1 MLLRK
6 GVYLYE
12 YIDSWER
19 FDGTSLPDK
28 KAFYIDRNIKAI
40 KNVDYIHAKIVF
52 KYFNKKKITWL
63 SWFSISNWH
72 FITSD
77 LFKNFRNKCI
87 EIYELDHAHFSL
99 VPGLTWKA
107 ALKMTGVKLEL
118 LTNNNKL
125 TIAEKGIRCGICHAI
140 HTYAKA
146 NNKNMKKYDKNKK
159 SSNLMY
165 LDANNLYGW
174 AISKKLAV
182 DVLNLNEIT
191 LNLVKT
197 LQKTMMKIV
206 IKDIFLR

>member
-1 MLLRK
+1 
-6 GVYLYE
+6 
-12 YIDSWER
+12 
-19 FDGTSLPDK
+19 
-28 KAFYIDRNIKAI
+28 
-40 KNVDYIHAKIVF
+40 
-52 KYFNKKKITWL
+52 
-63 SWFSISNWH
+63 
-72 FITSD
+72 
-77 LFKNFRNKCI
+77 
-87 EIYELDHAHFSL
+87 
-99 VPGLTWKA
+99 
-107 ALKMTGVKLEL
+107 MTGVKLEL